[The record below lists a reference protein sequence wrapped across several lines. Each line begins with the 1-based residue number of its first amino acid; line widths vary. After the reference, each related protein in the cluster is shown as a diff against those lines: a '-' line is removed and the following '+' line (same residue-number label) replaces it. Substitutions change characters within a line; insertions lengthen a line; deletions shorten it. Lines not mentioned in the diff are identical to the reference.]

1 MQDLG
6 NQSEGQLGILD
17 LNLAGNIQGRV
28 FRNNQT
34 GSSAAAGGLEKLLIF
49 NVGNVS
55 FAGRIQAGDARNYDR
70 AIARNAALDVRSKF
84 RSCQSFTWH
93 SVLCGQILQRGQ
105 LNREC
110 L

>member
-1 MQDLG
+1 
-6 NQSEGQLGILD
+6 
-17 LNLAGNIQGRV
+17 
-28 FRNNQT
+28 
-34 GSSAAAGGLEKLLIF
+34 
-49 NVGNVS
+49 
-55 FAGRIQAGDARNYDR
+55 
-70 AIARNAALDVRSKF
+70 VRSKF